1 MIALGAS
8 TGTVAAAPAAG
19 VKARVFVVAAVVVG
33 GACVGGGCERAPE
46 LASVEGGAGGTSMVL
61 LLMGCV
67 GVWFALL

>member
-19 VKARVFVVAAVVVG
+19 VKARVFVVAAVV
-33 GACVGGGCERAPE
+33 AGGGCERAPE
-46 LASVEGGAGGTSMVL
+46 LAGVEGGAGGTSVVS